1 MRKTLRSVGMTTP
14 LPCGGAGGFHSVIL
28 TTVGRKN
35 LVYTIK
41 RSLVASLCRDDN
53 SPPLRRGRGRVFFS
67 LVEGTGEG
75 LLLPVGMTKKESLR
89 IGIQK
94 LSLKK
99 GGYLLSH
106 FVGSTIGV
114 GGLNFSV
121 RNGKRW
127 NTAAIAT

>member
-1 MRKTLRSVGMTTP
+1 MGLEILDFLEVLEVLDFLDFLEYLEKNYSLQSVN
-14 LPCGGAGGFHSVIL
+14 
-28 TTVGRKN
+28 KK
-35 LVYTIK
+35 K
-41 RSLVASLCRDDN
+41 REPSDYNPKALC
-53 SPPLRRGRGRVFFS
+53 
-67 LVEGTGEG
+67 
-75 LLLPVGMTKKESLR
+75 
-89 IGIQK
+89 
-94 LSLKK
+94 SLKK

>member
-1 MRKTLRSVGMTTP
+1 MILEVLDFLEILEVLDFLEHLESLEKYSLRSVN
-14 LPCGGAGGFHSVIL
+14 
-28 TTVGRKN
+28 KK
-35 LVYTIK
+35 K
-41 RSLVASLCRDDN
+41 REPSDYNPKALC
-53 SPPLRRGRGRVFFS
+53 
-67 LVEGTGEG
+67 
-75 LLLPVGMTKKESLR
+75 
-89 IGIQK
+89 
-94 LSLKK
+94 SLKK